1 MTLKNL
7 KIIDIFII
15 FILTFLFHFAYDLFP
30 NKLFAILF
38 PVNESIWEHMKLL
51 YTPVIVSGVIDMIIS
66 IKKNI
71 KFNNLFISIF
81 LSSLISIIT
90 YLIIYLP
97 VDNLIGYNSLLAITL
112 LFLIIILNQYISYK
126 ILSSNEVKKINIIAI
141 IFIIIGFI
149 IFGYLTYNPIKNN
162 LFYDTKNEKYG
173 ISIYK
178 I

>member
-30 NKLFAILF
+30 NKLFTILF

-97 VDNLIGYNSLLAITL
+97 VNSLIGYNSLFAITL

-126 ILSSNEVKKINIIAI
+126 ILSSKGAKKINIIAI

-149 IFGYLTYNPIKNN
+149 IFGYLTYNPIKSN

-173 ISIYK
+173 INIYK

>member
-66 IKKNI
+66 IRKNI

-97 VDNLIGYNSLLAITL
+97 INSLIGYNSLFAITL

-126 ILSSNEVKKINIIAI
+126 ILSSKGTKKINIIAI

-149 IFGYLTYNPIKNN
+149 IFGYLTYNPIKSN

-173 ISIYK
+173 INIYK